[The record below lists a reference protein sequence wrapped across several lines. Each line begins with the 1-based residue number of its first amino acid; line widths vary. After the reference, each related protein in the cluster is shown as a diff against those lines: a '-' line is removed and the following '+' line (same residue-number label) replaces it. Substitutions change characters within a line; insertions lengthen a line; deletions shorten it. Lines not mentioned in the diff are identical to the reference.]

1 MARHPHMDQEQIA
14 LSEMLDRILNKGA
27 VIMGEATISVA
38 DVDLIY
44 LSLRVLVSSI
54 DKALR
59 GTETYPEESP

>member
-1 MARHPHMDQEQIA
+1 MAHHPHTDQEQIA

-27 VIMGEATISVA
+27 VIMGEATVSVA

-54 DKALR
+54 DTALR
-59 GTETYPEESP
+59 SVETHPEESS